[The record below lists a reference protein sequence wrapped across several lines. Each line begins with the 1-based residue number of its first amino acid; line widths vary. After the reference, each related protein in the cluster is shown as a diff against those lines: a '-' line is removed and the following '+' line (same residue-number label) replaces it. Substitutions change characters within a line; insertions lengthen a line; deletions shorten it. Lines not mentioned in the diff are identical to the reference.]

1 MSTNLGKYPHVYL
14 HILCSHASFVKKGY
28 FCRLCKKRQKMH
40 REKAYFSTKNLKSTI
55 FCVMSNNPMKQR
67 FALEVGCQV
76 NKKKRDL
83 CC

>member
-1 MSTNLGKYPHVYL
+1 
-14 HILCSHASFVKKGY
+14 
-28 FCRLCKKRQKMH
+28 MH

-76 NKKKRDL
+76 NKKKAGSML
-83 CC
+83 LTQLIGLFGLGATN